1 MKLILN
7 TAVEHLGDAG
17 DVVEVKDGYGRNY
30 LLPRGLAIPATE
42 GAIKQADEI
51 RRAQKEREIRDRDHA
66 REIRDQLD
74 VLTGVTIAMRTS
86 GKGKLFGS
94 VSRDD
99 IADAVEKAGGPKL
112 DKHTIDLPKRLV
124 KSTGKYRVLADLAK
138 GIQGKIDFEVVSV

>member
-112 DKHTIDLPKRLV
+112 DLSLIHI
-124 KSTGKYRVLADLAK
+124 
-138 GIQGKIDFEVVSV
+138 